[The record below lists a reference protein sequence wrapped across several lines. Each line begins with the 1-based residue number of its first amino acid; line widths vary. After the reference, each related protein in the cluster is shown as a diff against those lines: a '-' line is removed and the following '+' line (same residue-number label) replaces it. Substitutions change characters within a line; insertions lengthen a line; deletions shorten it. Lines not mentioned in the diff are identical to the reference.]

1 MYVYIYIYIMYI
13 AVYLYNY
20 IHHIHVFEK
29 HDLTTS
35 YLCQALLRCSSEQ
48 AIMAGVSKNGWTIQ
62 EIAR

>member
-1 MYVYIYIYIMYI
+1 MYI

-48 AIMAGVSKNGWTIQ
+48 AIMAGVSKNG
-62 EIAR
+62 